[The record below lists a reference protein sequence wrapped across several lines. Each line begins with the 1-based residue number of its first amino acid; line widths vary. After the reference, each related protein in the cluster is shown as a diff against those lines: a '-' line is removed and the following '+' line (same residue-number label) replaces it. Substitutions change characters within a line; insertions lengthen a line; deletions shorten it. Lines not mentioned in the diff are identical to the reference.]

1 LNNWQAA
8 FASRNNTVVKLNF
21 SEIKDRMLRRLE
33 EAYIKMFDVVQGD
46 RVARKTRQEAGYFDK
61 LNKAWK
67 PIASAQMEQAA
78 VDLATILNS
87 AYEEAGRPTLDPGP
101 KIRVNPKLLED

>member
-1 LNNWQAA
+1 
-8 FASRNNTVVKLNF
+8 
-21 SEIKDRMLRRLE
+21 
-33 EAYIKMFDVVQGD
+33 
-46 RVARKTRQEAGYFDK
+46 
-61 LNKAWK
+61 
-67 PIASAQMEQAA
+67 MEQAA